1 MHVRIALSMQFC
13 TIFYFRRKKPPEA
26 GGWRVHAKMSCNA
39 MQMSIEWR
47 MDKIQDAIQSL
58 RRTLSQS
65 EIARRTGIAQHKI
78 SRWEAGGIPAGASD
92 ALKLIKLAAEIDAP
106 TPARG
111 EAQEAALICRVAG
124 VNPMASEG
132 ERK

>member
-1 MHVRIALSMQFC
+1 MH
-13 TIFYFRRKKPPEA
+13 T
-26 GGWRVHAKMSCNA
+26 KMSCNA
-39 MQMSIEWR
+39 MQMSIECR
-47 MDKIQDAIQSL
+47 MDKIQDAIRLL

-106 TPARG
+106 TPAHG
-111 EAQEAALICRVAG
+111 EAHEAALICRVAG
-124 VNPMASEG
+124 VNPMASEV

>member
-1 MHVRIALSMQFC
+1 MHLCIASVNAVLHCFFASC
-13 TIFYFRRKKPPEA
+13 EKKPPEG

-39 MQMSIEWR
+39 MQMRIEWR

-78 SRWEAGGIPAGASD
+78 SRWESGDIPAGASD
-92 ALKLIKLAAEIDAP
+92 ALKLIKLAKEVAA
-106 TPARG
+106 TATT
-111 EAQEAALICRVAG
+111 QEAA
-124 VNPMASEG
+124 E
-132 ERK
+132 

>member
-1 MHVRIALSMQFC
+1 MR
-13 TIFYFRRKKPPEA
+13 
-26 GGWRVHAKMSCNA
+26 AKMSCNA
-39 MQMSIEWR
+39 MQRGIEWR
-47 MDKIQDAIQSL
+47 MDKIKDAIQSL

-65 EIARRTGIAQHKI
+65 EIARRTDIAQPKI
-78 SRWEAGGIPAGASD
+78 SRWESGKIPAGASD

-111 EAQEAALICRVAG
+111 EAQEADLICRVAG

>member
-1 MHVRIALSMQFC
+1 MQFC
-13 TIFYFRRKKPPEA
+13 IIFYFRRKKPPEA

-47 MDKIQDAIQSL
+47 MDKIQDAIKSL

-78 SRWEAGGIPAGASD
+78 SRWESGDIPAGASD
-92 ALKLIKLAAEIDAP
+92 ALKLIELAKEVAATD
-106 TPARG
+106 TT
-111 EAQEAALICRVAG
+111 QEAA
-124 VNPMASEG
+124 E
-132 ERK
+132 

>member
-1 MHVRIALSMQFC
+1 MQ
-13 TIFYFRRKKPPEA
+13 R
-26 GGWRVHAKMSCNA
+26 G
-39 MQMSIEWR
+39 IEWR
-47 MDKIQDAIQSL
+47 MNKIQDALQSL

-78 SRWEAGGIPAGASD
+78 SRWESGGIPAGASD
-92 ALKLIKLAAEIDAP
+92 ALKLIELAKEVAA

-111 EAQEAALICRVAG
+111 ESQEAALICRVAG
-124 VNPMASEG
+124 ANPMASEG

>member
-1 MHVRIALSMQFC
+1 MR
-13 TIFYFRRKKPPEA
+13 
-26 GGWRVHAKMSCNA
+26 AKMSCNA
-39 MQMSIEWR
+39 MQRGIEWR

-78 SRWEAGGIPAGASD
+78 SRWESGGIPAGASD
-92 ALKLIKLAAEIDAP
+92 ALKLIELAAEIDAP
-106 TPARG
+106 TPAHG
-111 EAQEAALICRVAG
+111 EAHEAALICRVAG

>member
-1 MHVRIALSMQFC
+1 MHARIALSMQFC
-13 TIFYFRRKKPPEA
+13 TIFYFRRKKPPVG
-26 GGWRVHAKMSCNA
+26 GGWRVRAKMSCNA
-39 MQMSIEWR
+39 MQRGIEWR

-92 ALKLIKLAAEIDAP
+92 ALKLIELAKEVAATD
-106 TPARG
+106 TT
-111 EAQEAALICRVAG
+111 QEAA
-124 VNPMASEG
+124 S
-132 ERK
+132 

>member
-1 MHVRIALSMQFC
+1 M
-13 TIFYFRRKKPPEA
+13 
-26 GGWRVHAKMSCNA
+26 HAKMSCNA
-39 MQMSIEWR
+39 MQMSIEWS
-47 MDKIQDAIQSL
+47 MDKIQDAIRSL

-106 TPARG
+106 TAPVRG
-111 EAQEAALICRVAG
+111 EAQEAG